1 MSRSF
6 TLIGGSI
13 IVLAALAAGLYFG
26 YSVRVGEPK
35 PTGRT
40 VLLHTPFTDLTGN
53 QTTLAQWQGKRL
65 LVNFWATWCTPC
77 REEMPL
83 LNRMHAQYAANGVE
97 FVGIAVD
104 SPEPVQKFV
113 QQLGIGYPIV
123 TGGADAL
130 EVIRLLGNKAGGL
143 PYTVLVEPDGRISR
157 TLLGQIHEQDLLE
170 WLGQP
175 HAPAS

>member
-1 MSRSF
+1 MSRKF
-6 TLIGGSI
+6 TLIGGGL

-26 YSVRVGEPK
+26 YSMRTGEPK
-35 PTGRT
+35 PTGPT
-40 VLLHTPFTDLTGN
+40 ALLHTSFTDLTGSPAK
-53 QTTLAQWQGKRL
+53 LAQWQGKRL
-65 LVNFWATWCTPC
+65 LVNFWATWCAPC

-83 LNRMHAQYAANGVE
+83 LNRMRSQYAANGIE

-104 SPEPVQKFV
+104 SPEPVRKFV
-113 QQLGIGYPIV
+113 QQLGIDYPIV
-123 TGGADAL
+123 TGGAEAL

-170 WLGQP
+170 WLGPP
-175 HAPAS
+175 HGAAS

>member
-6 TLIGGSI
+6 TLIVGGF
-13 IVLAALAAGLYFG
+13 IVLAALATGLYFG

-35 PTGRT
+35 PTGPT
-40 VLLHTPFTDLTGN
+40 VLLHTPFTDLSGN
-53 QTTLAQWQGKRL
+53 RVTLAQWHDKRL
-65 LVNFWATWCTPC
+65 LVNFWATWCAPC

-83 LNRMHAQYAANGVE
+83 LNRMRGQYAANGVE

-104 SPEPVQKFV
+104 SLEPVQKFV

-170 WLGQP
+170 WLGRP
-175 HAPAS
+175 SGPAS